1 MPSRQLVDLGIPT
14 TGATVVPT
22 LGGCNLIFSTAD
34 GVLETPA
41 QDLRVSASHA
51 PIGCTLRVRRGISW

>member
-22 LGGCNLIFSTAD
+22 LEGCNLNF
-34 GVLETPA
+34 
-41 QDLRVSASHA
+41 R
-51 PIGCTLRVRRGISW
+51 